1 MKIIN
6 GIIAAKRINKFIID
20 KLIVFFVCFLPKFI
34 IAINSIMI
42 NTISDET
49 SAISVAALL
58 AGYDWRD
65 VVSNAGYYGIG
76 YLFVFFPLFKAGIS
90 AVHIYRIILAVN
102 AVLIGFTGVV
112 CYSILIR
119 FFKLENRF
127 VKVTISCTCGCMS
140 IFSTSITRSRNE
152 DIYLLCGWLFA
163 YIVLIL
169 LDETTVKKTKYEVLL
184 LSLLFYMLTI
194 HTRSVTYIIALILA
208 CGIYWLIFH
217 KRLVSKFF
225 WIFLISGYGVV
236 EFVLKLYQKW
246 VWQSSSAGNASLGR
260 TVSSAM
266 TKIAIDFTM
275 IKSIFMIVLGQFFT
289 AFSLSGGIFLI
300 SFVVFAIFIFQC
312 IKGRERLQTRE
323 TALLM
328 LGVLYGL
335 MIMITIG
342 GQCII
347 WGVNVYQGL
356 VTGKTDYVYAYKA
369 FTYMR
374 YMGSYVPVFIMTAL
388 IIAWKDRNIWK
399 KACLGTSMIFIAL
412 FLFWFGE
419 ILPYV
424 QNTKSNMEFFISV
437 VSLPGGIQNS
447 VTTWYEMFLI
457 LFMMMFFWM
466 FFRSKKYFT
475 AKLLIIGVIFTS
487 YERMEIFF
495 NKVLPIEERYL
506 MQIDAGNDV
515 MQQLH
520 NRLLEDDIPICVVEA
535 RNGVNYLICYLYQ
548 FVNYDLHIIPGSKEE
563 ISQTDIIF
571 SNGKIAEYLD
581 GDYICFVLDE
591 NEYLYCNN
599 LDYSKM
605 IEEMGY
611 EEFAE

>member
-1 MKIIN
+1 MKTDN
-6 GIIAAKRINKFIID
+6 RLNASKKMNKSVID
-20 KLIVFFVCFLPKFI
+20 KLIVFLVCFLPKFI
-34 IAINSIMI
+34 IAMNSIII
-42 NTISDET
+42 NTGSDES
-49 SAISVAALL
+49 SAVSVAAFL

-65 VVSNAGYYGIG
+65 VISNAGYYGIG

-90 AVHIYRIILAVN
+90 AVYIYRIILGVN
-102 AVLIGFTGVV
+102 AVLIGFTGVI
-112 CYSILIR
+112 CYSILTH
-119 FFKLENRF
+119 FFYLENRF
-127 VKVTISCTCGCMS
+127 VKIAISCTCGCMS

-152 DIYLLCGWLFA
+152 DIYILCGWLFA
-163 YIVLIL
+163 YIVLKL
-169 LDETTVKKTKYEVLL
+169 LDEAATKRTRYEVLL
-184 LSLLFYMLTI
+184 LVLLFYMLTI
-194 HTRSVTYIIALILA
+194 HTRSVTYIIALVLA

-217 KRLVSKFF
+217 KRLVTKSF

-236 EFVLKLYQKW
+236 EFMLKLYQNW
-246 VWQSSSAGNASLGR
+246 VWQRSSVRNASLGG

-266 TKIAIDFTM
+266 SKIAIDFTM

-300 SFVVFAIFIFQC
+300 SSVVFAIFIFQC

-328 LGVLYGL
+328 LGILYGL
-335 MIMITIG
+335 MIMITICA
-342 GQCII
+342 QSIT

-356 VTGKTDYVYAYKA
+356 ITGKTNYVYAYKA

-399 KACLGTSMIFIAL
+399 KAGLWTAMIFIAL
-412 FLFWFGE
+412 FLFWFVE

-424 QNTKSNMEFFISV
+424 KNTKSNMEFFISI
-437 VSLPGGIQNS
+437 VSLPSGISNS
-447 VTTWYEMFLI
+447 VTIWYKMFLI

-466 FFRSKKYFT
+466 FFRSKKYFV
-475 AKLLIIGVIFTS
+475 AKLLIAGVIFTS

-495 NKVLPIEERYL
+495 NKTLITEESNL
-506 MQIDAGNDV
+506 ALIDASNDV

-520 NRLLEDDIPICVVEA
+520 DKLLEDNIPICVVET
-535 RNGVNYLICYLYQ
+535 RIKTDHQIWYFYQ

-563 ISQTDIIF
+563 ISQTEIIF
-571 SNGKIAEYLD
+571 SNGKIAEYLED
-581 GDYICFVLDE
+581 DYICFVLDE
-591 NEYLYCNN
+591 NEYLYSKN
-599 LDYSKM
+599 LNYSRM

-611 EEFAE
+611 EVFAE